1 YWLYAWMPPDT
12 GRAGLV
18 YGCTFGQFAGTNLSL
33 EPSRSA
39 TLFAAER
46 AREAGARVVLDIDF
60 RPDQWHDARAF
71 GVAIRLALRLV
82 DLALG
87 TVDEV
92 NAAVLADPQDVRVEH
107 SQVSD
112 TRVGGDVEAAVGRLL
127 ELGPAAVVEKRGE
140 QGARVWTAE
149 GAS

>member
-1 YWLYAWMPPDT
+1 NLASDD
-12 GRAGLV
+12 GRPAPGAEV
-18 YGCTFGQFAGTNLSL
+18 SVFQFAGTNLSR

-46 AREAGARVVLDIDF
+46 AKAAGARVVLDVDF

-71 GVAIRLALRLV
+71 GVAIRSALRLV
-82 DLALG
+82 DVALG

-140 QGARVWTAE
+140 Q
-149 GAS
+149 